1 MRTLQFHLTKSSKIA
16 FSRCSKLTKVGIHVE
31 HRVFENYIF
40 ENSSIESFTITP
52 QYNFIQNEKKKKSKI
67 FEKCS
72 FRKEIIVF
80 EIGSSIEEFL
90 LHRPEDFQA

>member
-1 MRTLQFHLTKSSKIA
+1 MLNIKYLKIMFLKILQLRTLRLHLNI
-16 FSRCSKLTKVGIHVE
+16 I
-31 HRVFENYIF
+31 
-40 ENSSIESFTITP
+40 SFKM
-52 QYNFIQNEKKKKSKI
+52 EKKKKKSKI

-90 LHRPEDFQA
+90 LHRLEDFQA